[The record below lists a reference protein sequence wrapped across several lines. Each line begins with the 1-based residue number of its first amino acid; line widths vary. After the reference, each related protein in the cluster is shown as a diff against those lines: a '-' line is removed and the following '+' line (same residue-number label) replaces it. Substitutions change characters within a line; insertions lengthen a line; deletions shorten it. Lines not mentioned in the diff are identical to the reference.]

1 MARKTVAG
9 IGEILWDVFGAEKH
23 LGGAPANFAC
33 HANAL
38 GDCGVTVSRV
48 GRDQLGAEILDSL
61 ARLGAVT
68 DYIQIDRRLPTG
80 TVLIQV
86 DAAGQPDF
94 TITPN
99 VAWDNIRATERLLRL
114 AGRVDAVCFGTL
126 AQRSPTSR
134 RTVRKFVAAA
144 KKALV
149 VCDLN
154 LRGEL
159 MSLTSHDVDGV
170 GLVADSIRMAD
181 VLKLN
186 DDELRVLRS
195 ALGRPEDRHSF
206 ATWLIREF
214 KLRMVCVTKGA
225 RGCVLYTARKRVV
238 SRGIRVRVADT
249 VGAGDAFTAAM
260 VNRLLRRRPLREV
273 AAFANRVGAYVASR
287 PGATPPI
294 RLLHRRSPAP

>member
-1 MARKTVAG
+1 VARKIIVG

-23 LGGAPANFAC
+23 LGGAPANFAY

-38 GDCGVTVSRV
+38 GDCGVTVSRI

-61 ARLGAVT
+61 ARLGT
-68 DYIQIDRRLPTG
+68 STEHIQIDRRLSTG
-80 TVLIQV
+80 TVLVQL

-94 TITPN
+94 TISPD
-99 VAWDNIRATERLLRL
+99 VAWDNIQSTKSLLRL
-114 AGRVDAVCFGTL
+114 ARRADAVCYGTL
-126 AQRSPTSR
+126 AQRSPASR
-134 RTVRKFVAAA
+134 RTIRKFVAAA

-159 MSLTSHDVDGV
+159 MSLTSQDTNGV

-186 DDELRVLRS
+186 DGELRLLRS
-195 ALGRPEDRHSF
+195 ALRRGDGNRSF
-206 ATWLIREF
+206 ARWLIREF
-214 KLRMVCVTKGA
+214 KLRVVCVTKGA
-225 RGCVLYTARKRVV
+225 RGCVLHTARKREV
-238 SRGIRVRVADT
+238 SRGIKVKVVDT
-249 VGAGDAFTAAM
+249 VGSGDAFTAAM

-273 AAFANRVGAYVASR
+273 AAFANRVGAYVASK
-287 PGATPPI
+287 PGATPPVE
-294 RLLHRRSPAP
+294 LPRRRGV